1 MAEIKSWTAPS
12 GSSIPS
18 APWWPYPTVN
28 PHDTEVATR
37 ALEPNGERGDQ
48 PIRGRPRPACADDQV
63 DYRLRTG
70 KNEGVP
76 VTVRRASG
84 EALCSFHSSQAPPG
98 REPCA
103 DASAPTAT
111 STGTTAVG
119 PSPLDNPH
127 STSLSRTLRTFTALL
142 LAAVMTFTVTACGPD
157 RGLKVSPEGNPS
169 PSLFAPN
176 TEAAGEP
183 NEPFSLD
190 EVRKA
195 IESSSGNAV
204 TGSVTET
211 AEVIADCKDCLK
223 FSSPFLSGEQKF
235 QLVTVAN
242 PKQRDETIAGAVVS
256 EYRGEPRLELIA
268 TGNQLK
274 VDPGRNGT
282 LVVQEAMFADG
293 DKACCPSGWSVQVY
307 RLHDGRFEPGQ
318 RFTRLNGET

>member
-1 MAEIKSWTAPS
+1 M
-12 GSSIPS
+12 
-18 APWWPYPTVN
+18 
-28 PHDTEVATR
+28 
-37 ALEPNGERGDQ
+37 
-48 PIRGRPRPACADDQV
+48 
-63 DYRLRTG
+63 DYRLGTG

-76 VTVRRASG
+76 VTVRRASR
-84 EALCSFHSSQAPPG
+84 EALCSVHSGQAPPG

-103 DASAPTAT
+103 DAEPRAEAAIPK
-111 STGTTAVG
+111 
-119 PSPLDNPH
+119 SPR
-127 STSLSRTLRTFTALL
+127 RTVRTVTALI
-142 LAAVMTFTVTACGPD
+142 LAAIMALTVTACGPD

-176 TEAAGEP
+176 TEAAGQA

-195 IESSSGNAV
+195 IESSSGIAV
-204 TGSVTET
+204 TGSATET
-211 AEVIADCKDCLK
+211 AKVVADCEDCLK
-223 FSSPFLSGEQKF
+223 FASPFLSGEQKF

-242 PKQRDETIAGAVVS
+242 PKQRNEIIAGAVIS
-256 EYRGEPRLELIA
+256 EQRGEPRLELIA

-274 VDPGRNGT
+274 VSPGRNGT

-293 DKACCPSGWSVQVY
+293 DKACCPSGWSVQVF

>member
-1 MAEIKSWTAPS
+1 M
-12 GSSIPS
+12 
-18 APWWPYPTVN
+18 
-28 PHDTEVATR
+28 
-37 ALEPNGERGDQ
+37 
-48 PIRGRPRPACADDQV
+48 
-63 DYRLRTG
+63 DYRLGTG

-98 REPCA
+98 RESCA
-103 DASAPTAT
+103 DITAPT
-111 STGTTAVG
+111 TTAADIAAVG
-119 PSPLDNPH
+119 PGPLDIPH
-127 STSLSRTLRTFTALL
+127 SSSPRHTLRTVTALI
-142 LAAVMTFTVTACGPD
+142 LAAVMTLTVTACGPD

-176 TEAAGEP
+176 TEAAGQA

-195 IESSSGNAV
+195 IESSSGIAV
-204 TGSVTET
+204 TGSATET
-211 AEVIADCKDCLK
+211 AKVVADCEDCLK
-223 FSSPFLSGEQKF
+223 FASPFLSGEQKF

-242 PKQRDETIAGAVVS
+242 PKQRNEIIAGAVIS
-256 EYRGEPRLELIA
+256 EQRGEPRLELIA

-274 VDPGRNGT
+274 VSPGRNGT

-293 DKACCPSGWSVQVY
+293 DKACCPSGWSVQVF

>member
-1 MAEIKSWTAPS
+1 M
-12 GSSIPS
+12 
-18 APWWPYPTVN
+18 
-28 PHDTEVATR
+28 
-37 ALEPNGERGDQ
+37 
-48 PIRGRPRPACADDQV
+48 
-63 DYRLRTG
+63 
-70 KNEGVP
+70 P
-76 VTVRRASG
+76 VTVRRASA

-103 DASAPTAT
+103 DAVAQTAT
-111 STGTTAVG
+111 SARIAAVSL
-119 PSPLDNPH
+119 SPLVNPH
-127 STSLSRTLRTFTALL
+127 SKSPRRTVRAFTALL
-142 LAAVMTFTVTACGPD
+142 LAAAMTFTVTACGPD

-176 TEAAGEP
+176 TAAAGEP

-195 IESSSGNAV
+195 IESASGIAV
-204 TGSVTET
+204 TGNATET
-211 AEVIADCKDCLK
+211 AKVVADCKDCLK
-223 FSSPFLSGEQKF
+223 FSSPFLSGKQKF

-242 PKQRDETIAGAVVS
+242 PKQRDETIAGAVIS
-256 EYRGEPRLELIA
+256 EHDGEPRLELIA

-274 VDPGRNGT
+274 VSPGRNGT

-293 DKACCPSGWSVQVY
+293 DDACCPSGWSVQVY

>member
-1 MAEIKSWTAPS
+1 M
-12 GSSIPS
+12 
-18 APWWPYPTVN
+18 
-28 PHDTEVATR
+28 
-37 ALEPNGERGDQ
+37 
-48 PIRGRPRPACADDQV
+48 
-63 DYRLRTG
+63 DYGLGTG

-76 VTVRRASG
+76 ATVRRASG
-84 EALCSFHSSQAPPG
+84 EALCSSLSSQAPPG

-103 DASAPTAT
+103 DTAT
-111 STGTTAVG
+111 RSAVG
-119 PSPLDNPH
+119 PGHGPASLDIPLSTPLS
-127 STSLSRTLRTFTALL
+127 STSLRRTARTVAALL
-142 LAAVMTFTVTACGPD
+142 LAAVMTLTVTACGPD

-176 TEAAGEP
+176 TEAAGEA

-195 IESSSGNAV
+195 IESSSGIAV
-204 TGSVTET
+204 TGSATET
-211 AEVIADCKDCLK
+211 AKVVADCKDCLK
-223 FSSPFLSGEQKF
+223 FASPFLSGEQKF

-242 PKQRDETIAGAVVS
+242 PKQRNEIIAGAVIS
-256 EYRGEPRLELIA
+256 EHRGEPRLELIA

-274 VDPGRNGT
+274 VSPGRNGT

-293 DKACCPSGWSVQVY
+293 DKACCPSGWSVQVF